1 MKHLNHR
8 LSGRGSAL
16 PPYCIAARRRPL
28 IGRSTRRLILT
39 LATAGVAVVLAVAAL
54 ARPKHSPAPSR
65 PTATASAR
73 VSVTRTQMHPIRH
86 PKPKQPSLSR
96 VEKAERLRL
105 LGLATPFYCG
115 RSSVREVAITFDDGP
130 GPRTH
135 AILALLRQAKVQATF
150 FEIGVNALHHPALAH
165 AEAAAGE
172 VGDHTLDHKDLA
184 KLTPAGVRRE
194 IVAGKTA
201 VRRATGVMPVLFRPP
216 YEATDATTHR
226 LIRRAGL
233 LEVLWSVDSRDWQNG
248 SPLQLRRRVTAEL
261 HPGGIVLL
269 HEQAAHTLPTLRW
282 LLTELRRRHLR
293 PVTVS
298 QLLADAAP
306 TKAQL
311 LADRRGHA
319 CVEFPFRG

>member
-1 MKHLNHR
+1 MKYPNHR

-16 PPYCIAARRRPL
+16 PPYCIGARRRPL
-28 IGRSTRRLILT
+28 IGRSTRHAILALGT
-39 LATAGVAVVLAVAAL
+39 PTVAVVLAVAAL
-54 ARPKHSPAPSR
+54 AWPRHSPAPQ
-65 PTATASAR
+65 PAKATASAR
-73 VSVTRTQMHPIRH
+73 VFVTPRPAHVKHSQPRR
-86 PKPKQPSLSR
+86 PSLARIEQSQ
-96 VEKAERLRL
+96 RLRL

-115 RSSVREVAITFDDGP
+115 RSTVREVAITFDDGP

-135 AILALLRQAKVQATF
+135 AILALLRQAKVRATF
-150 FEIGVNALHHPALAH
+150 FEIGVNALRHPVLAH
-165 AEAAAGE
+165 AEAKAGE

-184 KLTPAGVRRE
+184 WLTPAGVRRE

-201 VRRATGVMPVLFRPP
+201 VRSATGVMPVLFRPP
-216 YEATDATTHR
+216 YEATNGTIDR

-248 SPLQLRRRVTAEL
+248 STLQLRRRVTAEL

-298 QLLADAAP
+298 QLLANAAP

-319 CVEFPFRG
+319 CVEFPFHG

>member
-16 PPYCIAARRRPL
+16 PPYCIASRRRPL

-39 LATAGVAVVLAVAAL
+39 LATAGLAVVLAVA
-54 ARPKHSPAPSR
+54 
-65 PTATASAR
+65 
-73 VSVTRTQMHPIRH
+73 
-86 PKPKQPSLSR
+86 
-96 VEKAERLRL
+96 
-105 LGLATPFYCG
+105 
-115 RSSVREVAITFDDGP
+115 
-130 GPRTH
+130 
-135 AILALLRQAKVQATF
+135 
-150 FEIGVNALHHPALAH
+150 ALAH

-248 SPLQLRRRVTAEL
+248 SPLQLRRRVMAEL

-306 TKAQL
+306 SSAQL

>member
-1 MKHLNHR
+1 VKHPNHR
-8 LSGRGSAL
+8 LYGRGSAL

-28 IGRSTRRLILT
+28 IGRSTRHAILA
-39 LATAGVAVVLAVAAL
+39 LATAMLAVVLAVAAL
-54 ARPKHSPAPSR
+54 ARPRHSPAPR
-65 PTATASAR
+65 PAKATASAR
-73 VSVTRTQMHPIRH
+73 VSVAPRPVHAERA
-86 PKPKQPSLSR
+86 KPNQPSLAHTERAQR
-96 VEKAERLRL
+96 VRL

-115 RSSVREVAITFDDGP
+115 RSTVREVAITFDDGP

-135 AILALLRQAKVQATF
+135 AILALLRQAKVHATF
-150 FEIGVNALHHPALAH
+150 FEIGVNALRHPVLAR
-165 AEAAAGE
+165 AEAKAGE
-172 VGDHTLDHKDLA
+172 VGDHTLDHKNLA

-194 IVAGKTA
+194 IDAGKAA
-201 VRRATGVMPVLFRPP
+201 VRSATGVMPVLFRPP
-216 YEATDATTHR
+216 YEATDATIHR

-248 SPLQLRRRVTAEL
+248 SALQLRRRVTAEL

-269 HEQAAHTLPTLRW
+269 HEQAVHTLPTLRW
-282 LLTELRRRHLR
+282 LLAELRRRRLR

-306 TKAQL
+306 RKAQL

-319 CVEFPFRG
+319 CVEFPYHG